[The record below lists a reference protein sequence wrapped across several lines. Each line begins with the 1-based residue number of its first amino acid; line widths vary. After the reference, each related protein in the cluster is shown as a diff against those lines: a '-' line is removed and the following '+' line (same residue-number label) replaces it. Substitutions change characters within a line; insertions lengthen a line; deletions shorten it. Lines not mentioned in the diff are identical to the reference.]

1 MATSI
6 GHKNIL
12 ADAAR
17 EDATSVINIFT
28 FFIIIFSIVLF
39 LILFVPKVYLANE
52 IYYKSQDIQKL
63 RVQVQ
68 SLEEEKIVLER
79 KIESM
84 KFQNSVIYTMF

>member
-6 GHKNIL
+6 DHKNIL
-12 ADAAR
+12 ADAVK
-17 EDATSVINIFT
+17 EDAASVINIYT
-28 FFIIIFSIVLF
+28 YFIIIFSIVLF
-39 LILFVPKVYLANE
+39 LLLTVPKVYLANE